1 MILVTG
7 ATGNVGG
14 ELVRQLRAAQQP
26 IRALVRTTDR
36 VGTLPGVETARG
48 DLNEPAS
55 LAAALKGVRGVF
67 LLGGYPD
74 MPGILAAIRQAGME
88 HVVLLS
94 SRSVVGGK
102 PDNAIV
108 NMWMASEAAVRSSG
122 VSWTILEPSGF
133 MSNALRWAPQIRA
146 GDVIQAP
153 FADAPIAAID
163 PADIAAVA
171 AVALTSPG
179 HDSRTYI
186 LTGPEALRPAD
197 QVRVLAEVLGR
208 NLRFEAQPDA
218 EARIEMSKSM
228 PANVVDAFFRFF
240 IDGEFNDSPVL
251 PTVHQITGKQ
261 PRTFRQWALAAR
273 SLFA

>member
-1 MILVTG
+1 MILITG

-14 ELVRQLRAAQQP
+14 ELVRQLSAAQQP
-26 IRALVRTTDR
+26 VRALVRSSDR
-36 VGTLPGVETARG
+36 AGKLAGVETAAG
-48 DLNEPAS
+48 DLDKPAS
-55 LAAALKGVRGVF
+55 LATALKGVRAVF

-74 MPGILAAIRQAGME
+74 MPSILSAIRQAGVE
-88 HVVLLS
+88 RVVLLS
-94 SRSVVGGK
+94 SRSVAGGK

-108 NMWMASEAAVRSSG
+108 SMWMVSEAAVRSSG

-146 GDVIQAP
+146 SDVIRAP
-153 FADAPIAAID
+153 FADAPIAMID

-171 AVALTSPG
+171 ALALTSPG
-179 HDSRTYI
+179 HDSRTYM
-186 LTGPEALRPAD
+186 LSGPEAIRPAD

-228 PANVVDAFFRFF
+228 PAKVVDAFFRFF
-240 IDGEFNDSPVL
+240 VDGEFDDSSVL
-251 PTVHQITGKQ
+251 PTVQQVTGRQ
-261 PRTFRQWALAAR
+261 PRTFRQWALTAR

>member
-14 ELVRQLRAAQQP
+14 ELVRQLSAAQQP
-26 IRALVRTTDR
+26 VRALVRSADR
-36 VGTLPGVETARG
+36 VGTLPGVETAKG

-55 LAAALKGVRGVF
+55 LATALKGVRAVF
-67 LLGGYPD
+67 LLGGYSD
-74 MPGILAAIRQAGME
+74 MPGILAAIRQAGVE

-108 NMWMASEAAVRSSG
+108 NMWMVSEAAVRSSG

-146 GDVIQAP
+146 GDVIRAP
-153 FADAPIAAID
+153 FANAPIAAID

-171 AVALTSPG
+171 AASLTSPG

-208 NLRFEAQPDA
+208 KFRFEAQPDA
-218 EARIEMSKSM
+218 EARIEMSKST

-240 IDGEFNDSPVL
+240 VDGEFDDSSVL
-251 PTVHQITGKQ
+251 PTVHEITGRQ